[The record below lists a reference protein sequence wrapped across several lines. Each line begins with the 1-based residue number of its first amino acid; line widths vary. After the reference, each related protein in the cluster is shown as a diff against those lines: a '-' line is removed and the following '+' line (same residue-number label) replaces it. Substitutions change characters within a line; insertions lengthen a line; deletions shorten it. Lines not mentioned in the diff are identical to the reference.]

1 MNEEIKRDDAGEV
14 SFMYVK
20 RTRIFYSSI
29 VVVTIIFLGVAYLI
43 MPVILGDKEGSPHLR
58 QMRKLMAKIGEL
70 EAGAQA
76 KRKELLHLVEGY
88 CQKIVEK
95 RPLLSA
101 LGLSE
106 EGRKIVTGSII
117 SEEDAEKKSR
127 LQAILDKDDEI
138 KTIKGEISRH
148 EALLP
153 TPYIVK
159 TDEETHYEI
168 AMDFLVNIKKIEKE
182 RALALLKRVALFEP
196 LKTGF
201 RVWNFFSGDSFVT
214 FVTQGSA
221 DISPNEYRQTRLQS
235 LIEDR
240 DKAREEL
247 KLYGIPRTEIISEVM
262 QLREEKKELKK
273 QVDDLSKE
281 NKEIVRIINSLF
293 YILDLEDNLMDRDIL
308 KRGGFLGLGS
318 LELKEIPWDYFD
330 QSIDLRE
337 KTTIVISAKQLKLKE
352 IDGITLYPKFYEEGD
367 DYKVKIE
374 EGGKKAVVK
383 ILNREKFKKERVII
397 SVE

>member
-1 MNEEIKRDDAGEV
+1 MNEEIKRNKRDGKSVMDGEKTKFLYI
-14 SFMYVK
+14 S
-20 RTRIFYSSI
+20 
-29 VVVTIIFLGVAYLI
+29 IIFLAVVVL
-43 MPVILGDKEGSPHLR
+43 VIVYVLLPNKSGDKEESPQLR
-58 QMRKLMAKIGEL
+58 QMRKCVSQIGEL
-70 EAGAQA
+70 EADAQE

-88 CQKIVEK
+88 CQKTGAK
-95 RPLLSA
+95 RPLLNA

-182 RALALLKRVALFEP
+182 RALELLKRVALFEP
-196 LKTGF
+196 LKAGF
-201 RVWNFFSGDSFVT
+201 RVWNFYSGDSFVT
-214 FVTQGSA
+214 FVTQGTA
-221 DISPNEYRQTRLQS
+221 DISPNEYRQTRLQF
-235 LIEDR
+235 LIEER

-247 KLYGIPRTEIISEVM
+247 KLYRTKRTEIVSEVL
-262 QLREEKKELKK
+262 QLREEKKQLKK
-273 QVDDLSKE
+273 QLDDSSKE

-293 YILDLEDNLMDRDIL
+293 YILDLEDNLMKNNIL
-308 KRGGFLGLGS
+308 KKGGFLGLGS
-318 LELKEIPWDYFD
+318 LELKEIPWEYFD
-330 QSIDLRE
+330 RTIDLRD
-337 KTTIVISAKQLKLKE
+337 KNTIEISAKQLRLKE
-352 IDGITLYPKFYEEGD
+352 IDDITLYPKFHEEGT
-367 DYKVKIE
+367 DYEVKIE
-374 EGGKKAVVK
+374 DDRQKATLT
-383 ILNREKFKKERVII
+383 ILKVEKFKKERVII